1 MQADYD
7 NPWTYDEKQFTSD
20 MIGSHYG
27 FCYEITNTLNGRI
40 YIGRKVFWF
49 RRKVKGKRNRKKTE
63 SDWKTYYGSSEEVQ
77 ADVIKFGKDAFVR
90 KILSLHETKGR
101 LNYHET
107 KLLFTRSVL
116 ETYMPDG
123 TLLYYNGNIGGKWF
137 AKHLQ

>member
-7 NPWTYDEKQFTSD
+7 NPWIYDGTHFTSD

-49 RRKVKGKRNRKKTE
+49 RRKVKGKRNRKKIE

-77 ADVIKFGKDAFVR
+77 ADVAKFGKDVFVR

-107 KLLFTRSVL
+107 KLLFTRAVL